1 MLGAR
6 RLSLGAGVGL
16 GQRPD
21 AKLAHLGD
29 VGGAELAHGTDNPTD
44 AIEHQLIFK
53 TGGMLRRQGQSVH
66 ASALGSGGKRVAQQ
80 GCRFETQRLHLLAA
94 SGKLFRVTRLPLGQ
108 ALFQQPQIRLRW
120 LLLHPYHGLTHRLEA
135 LAWQIDGELACWRRV
150 ESMKPLSPLLSS
162 WKAKPAVSG
171 TATPVLAPGG
181 PAGPYRHSPRPGSG
195 LPVCGRPGPA
205 VRSSPLLDARR

>member
-135 LAWQIDGELACWRRV
+135 LAWQIDGELAKLATGGVNEAIVSALEQLEGKTGGLGNGDVGPRTGWSSGAVSAFATPGLWSPGLWPPRAC
-150 ESMKPLSPLLSS
+150 SPLVTS
-162 WKAKPAVSG
+162 A
-171 TATPVLAPGG
+171 
-181 PAGPYRHSPRPGSG
+181 
-195 LPVCGRPGPA
+195 
-205 VRSSPLLDARR
+205 